1 MSIIQIAKIQHRTGN
16 LTDLPQLSEGE
27 FGFAT
32 DTRQLF
38 IGNDQ
43 LLYPPTS
50 TTSQTE
56 VLTEHSV
63 IRFSQVDGNGK
74 DIFIDPNIPIESGQI
89 ISFNSTLDKWTIAGG
104 TSTNTINL
112 GDITNVKMLGGAGG
126 YTVETDGTGN
136 LSWGHKGYAVSSI
149 ANISNASPAT
159 VTTTSPHFFMNSV
172 PLTITDIVGVVSP
185 ANATGTI
192 TSITT
197 SDLIAGTGTS
207 FDTTYVGKTLFNS
220 ANAVIGVVKTVITT
234 TSLQLK
240 NIASIAVT
248 AGAFKTGNS
257 PLNGITAYANV
268 QNENQFTIYSD
279 STLTTPISTTAYTV
293 GYQSAGR
300 VIGNVLPNSTG
311 TAASGTNYAVQFA
324 FNGVLANSAQL
335 TYSGTGLLSA
345 PRFAGNGSALTSITG
360 SNIVGTVANAAFSTN
375 SNLAAFAGN
384 VVNASQANITTVGN
398 LTNLRVIGNAVIGNA
413 ISITTRGT
421 TIDAGLQ
428 VTGITANKSSEV
440 IGRFSND
447 TGEAK
452 LWLGKSRGTVGTYTA
467 VQAGDGLGSI
477 VFAGAD
483 STKAVDGAA
492 IVSHSVTNAA
502 TNNVAANLS
511 FWTNNNNSSLVQRMN
526 IDQTGNIQMFGN
538 LSVAGTIAGSIQLA
552 QNVTASSQ
560 PNISS
565 VGILTSLNVSGTSL
579 LDDITFTGNLIG
591 ANIVS
596 STTITSPTF
605 IAGTNAVSNGNVTFR
620 SVAGNSF
627 SIVNDGVLK
636 ILTAGNDIS
645 ISNNGD
651 VIGNSFSG
659 LHSGNASGLFNIVAA
674 NIVGNVPFSTNSATA
689 VVVTASNQPNITS
702 VGVLTNLNVVGE
714 IISGTNS
721 IANTFIIRSGVD
733 NVANIKFATGIT
745 TFNGIG
751 NSIALGTDNTNRLVV
766 DESGVITVPGTVNST
781 SKTTGTVVVGGGI
794 GVGGNVVANAF
805 YGLGSGLTSIT
816 GANVVGHVPL
826 AGVANSAINA
836 GTVTSNA
843 QPNITS
849 VGTLVSAN
857 VVGVVNAG
865 SYTSNAAGYV
875 IKNSSNVM
883 IGETYFN
890 GGDYKIEA
898 IGANVGLGLATNG
911 GVRLDISANG
921 VSQFNNAVKVVDN
934 TVSTN
939 TTSGAVTISGGLGV
953 VGNVYAGNVSGVN
966 GSFTS
971 ISGNLV
977 GNVSGTA
984 SFANQLTNNIS
995 INGVP
1000 FNGTSSITIPDGRYK
1015 IQSGRN
1021 EVLTFTGGGDNFN
1034 YNYFDLF
1041 PPLGYTMNHLA
1052 GFTASAA
1059 IVHYNGVVDWNDSTY
1074 CTYTR
1079 LNDRIRVWVFNTEQR
1094 HYGSANWL
1102 AIWSPVELVIDNNNN
1117 TLYTTEPYTA
1127 GPSGLA
1133 ELGANFNGSV
1143 LRSESYYGDGFA
1155 SIYFNR
1161 NGTLS
1166 TNVTGA
1172 TIQNTVSGKVWS
1184 AVQNPTFGDS
1194 YWINVN
1200 TTSATGG
1207 GQGVVL
1213 NKPTGWARLNTNVGI
1228 HLTNGITASDTN
1240 LYGGNPASV
1249 HVFNVQIAK
1258 NVINVGGVLTGVNIV
1273 VDGSVTLNVR

>member
-50 TTSQTE
+50 QTSQTE

-74 DIFIDPNIPIESGQI
+74 DIFIDQNIPLENGQI
-89 ISFNSTLDKWTIAGG
+89 ISFNSTLDKWTVAG
-104 TSTNTINL
+104 SSSSNTINL

-149 ANISNASPAT
+149 SNISNASPAL
-159 VTTTSPHFFMNSV
+159 VTTSTPHFFMNSV
-172 PLTITDIVGVVSP
+172 PLTITDIIGDVTP

-192 TSITT
+192 TSLTT
-197 SDLIAGTGTS
+197 SDLVAGTGTS
-207 FDTTYVGKTLFNS
+207 FDATYVGKTIFNGS
-220 ANAVIGVVKTVITT
+220 NAVIGVVKNVITT

-240 NIASIAVT
+240 AVAFLAVT
-248 AGAFKTGNS
+248 GVAFKTGTS

-268 QNENQFTIYSD
+268 QNENQFTLYSD
-279 STLTTPISTTAYTV
+279 STLTIPISTTAYTV
-293 GYQSAGR
+293 QYQSAGR
-300 VIGNVLPNSTG
+300 VIGNVLPNTSGTG
-311 TAASGTNYAVQFA
+311 ASGTNYAVQFA

-360 SNIVGTVANAAFSTN
+360 SNVVGTVANATFSTN
-375 SNLAAFAGN
+375 SNLAAYAGN

-398 LTNLRVIGNAVIGNA
+398 LTNLRVIGNSIIGSNIT
-413 ISITTRGT
+413 ISTRATTV
-421 TIDAGLQ
+421 DASLQ
-428 VTGITANKSSEV
+428 VTGNTSNKSSAV

-447 TGEAK
+447 NGEAK
-452 LWLGKSRGTVGTYTA
+452 LWLGKSRGTTVGTYNA
-467 VQAGDGLGSI
+467 VQTGDALGSI

-492 IVSHSVTNAA
+492 IVSYSTTNAA
-502 TNNVAANLS
+502 TNNVSANLS
-511 FWTNNNNSSLVQRMN
+511 FWTNNSSNVLTRQMN

-538 LSVAGTIAGSIQLA
+538 LSVSGSITGSMQFA
-552 QNVTASSQ
+552 QTVTASSQ
-560 PNISS
+560 PTITS

-579 LDDITFTGNLIG
+579 LDDVTINGNLTT
-591 ANIVS
+591 ANIT
-596 STTITSPTF
+596 STIVNSPTF
-605 IAGTNAVSNGNVTFR
+605 VAGTNLSSNGNVTFR

-627 SIVNDGVLK
+627 SIVNDGVLR
-636 ILTAGNDIS
+636 ILTSGNDLS

-651 VIGNSFSG
+651 VVANSFTG
-659 LHSGNASGLFNIVAA
+659 LHSGNGSGLFNIVAA
-674 NIVGNVPFSTNSATA
+674 NIVGSVPFSTNSASA
-689 VVVTASNQPNITS
+689 VVVSASNQPSIQS
-702 VGVLTNLNVVGE
+702 VGVLTNLNVSGE

-721 IANTFIIRSGVD
+721 IANSFVIRSGVD
-733 NVANIKFATGIT
+733 NVASIKYAGSIT
-745 TFNGIG
+745 TFNGDNI
-751 NSIALGTDNTNRLVV
+751 SLGTANVNRLMVDTTGVV
-766 DESGVITVPGTVNST
+766 HVYGTVEST
-781 SKTTGTVVVGGGI
+781 SKITGAVVVGGGI

-805 YGLGSGLTSIT
+805 YGLGSGLTAIT
-816 GANVVGHVPL
+816 GANVVGYVPL

-836 GTVTSNA
+836 GTVTNSS

-857 VVGVVNAG
+857 IAGVVSAG
-865 SYTSNAAGYV
+865 SYNSNANGYV
-875 IKNSSNVM
+875 VKNSSNVP
-883 IGETYFN
+883 IGATYSN
-890 GGDYKIEA
+890 NGDYKIDA
-898 IGANVGLGLATNG
+898 VGASVGFSLATNG
-911 GVRLDISANG
+911 AVRLAIGANG
-921 VSQFNNAVKVVDN
+921 VSQFNNSVKVVDTTISN
-934 TVSTN
+934 N
-939 TTSGAVTISGGLGV
+939 TTSGAVTIAGGLGV
-953 VGNVYAGNVSGVN
+953 SGTVNATNVSGVN
-966 GSFTS
+966 ANFTN
-971 ISGNLV
+971 ITGNVV
-977 GNVSGTA
+977 GNITGTA
-984 SFANQLTNNIS
+984 GFANQLSNNIS

-1000 FNGTSSITIPDGRYK
+1000 FNGTSSINIPDGRYK

-1021 EVLTFTGGGDNFN
+1021 ETLTYSSQIGYPNYN

-1052 GFTASAA
+1052 GFTASTA
-1059 IVHYNGVVDWNDSTY
+1059 IIHYQGGVGNDDSLY
-1074 CTYTR
+1074 CTYSR
-1079 LNDRIRVWVFNTEQR
+1079 LNDRIRVWAFNTEQR
-1094 HYGSANWL
+1094 WYGSANWI
-1102 AIWSPVELVIDNNNN
+1102 AIWSPIALVIDSN
-1117 TLYTTEPYTA
+1117 TNALYTTEPYTA
-1127 GPSGLA
+1127 GPSGIA

-1143 LRSESYYGDGFA
+1143 LRTQSYYGDGFA
-1155 SIYFNR
+1155 AIYFNR
-1161 NGTLS
+1161 NGTLT

-1184 AVQNPTFGDS
+1184 AVQSPTVGDS
-1194 YWINVN
+1194 YWINVSPTSASGGGGGVSYNGPNGWVRMN
-1200 TTSATGG
+1200 TTI
-1207 GQGVVL
+1207 
-1213 NKPTGWARLNTNVGI
+1213 GI
-1228 HLTNGITASDTN
+1228 NLTNGITASDASTF
-1240 LYGGNPASV
+1240 GGNPAAV

-1258 NVINVGGVLTGVNIV
+1258 NVINVGGILVGVNIV